1 MCYIFLTYTFEK
13 TFSCKVRKKRVYLP
27 QKITTFVI
35 MYLSKL
41 HIVNFKNF
49 QGWEACFSPKIN
61 SLVGANGVGKTN
73 ILDAVY
79 YLCFT
84 KSYFAA
90 TDTQNILFGESF
102 MMLDGTF
109 TDENGNSPV
118 LMSLQRGAKKTIKR
132 NGKLIERMSDYIGTY
147 PLVVVSPSDRDLI
160 ADGSALRRKFVDGV
174 ISQTSPLYLDA
185 ILFHAKIVEMRNALL
200 KMQNPSPIQLDI
212 YDSQMV
218 DLGTKIA
225 QSRRSFLEKFTP
237 VFQKIYSDISGGTEI
252 ADIDYTSIFNSPS
265 PEEEIKIA
273 RQKDI
278 ALGFSTTGAHKDD
291 LKFTLGGYPV
301 KRYGS
306 QGQQKT
312 FLTALKLAQFSF
324 MTSISGHKPILLL
337 DDIFDKL
344 DSSRVEYIIHLV
356 HSDTFGQVFISD
368 TQAERISDIMNSS
381 PIEHKMFNIG

>member
-1 MCYIFLTYTFEK
+1 
-13 TFSCKVRKKRVYLP
+13 
-27 QKITTFVI
+27 

-49 QGWEACFSPKIN
+49 QGWEADFSPKIN

-90 TDTQNILFGESF
+90 TDVQNIRFGEPF
-102 MMLDGTF
+102 MMLEGVF
-109 TDENGNSPV
+109 SHENTNTSV
-118 LMSLQRGAKKTIKR
+118 LMSLQRGAKKTVKR
-132 NGKLIERMSDYIGTY
+132 SGKVIERMSDYIGSY

-160 ADGSALRRKFVDGV
+160 AEGSALRRKFMDGV
-174 ISQTSPLYLDA
+174 ISQTSASYLDA
-185 ILFHAKIVEMRNALL
+185 LLSHARVVEMRNALL
-200 KMQNPSPIQLDI
+200 KTPNASSLQLDI
-212 YDSQMV
+212 YDSQML
-218 DLGTKIA
+218 DLGAKIWEN
-225 QSRRSFLEKFTP
+225 RKLFLEKFTP
-237 VFQKIYSDISGGTEI
+237 VFQKIYADISGGAEM
-252 ADIDYTSIFNSPS
+252 ADLTYNSIFNSDS
-265 PEEEIKIA
+265 PEEELISA
-273 RQKDI
+273 RTKDLM
-278 ALGFSTTGAHKDD
+278 LGFSTTGAHKDD
-291 LKFTLGGYPV
+291 LRFTLGGYPV

-324 MTSISGHKPILLL
+324 MTSLSGQKPILLL

-368 TQAERISDIMNSS
+368 TQAERISAVMNSS
-381 PIEHKMFNIG
+381 PIEHKMFTIE

>member
-1 MCYIFLTYTFEK
+1 
-13 TFSCKVRKKRVYLP
+13 
-27 QKITTFVI
+27 

-49 QGWEACFSPKIN
+49 DGWEATFSPKIN

-90 TDTQNILFGESF
+90 TDVQNIRIGESF

-109 TDENGNSPV
+109 TDETGDIPV
-118 LMSLQRGAKKTIKR
+118 MMSLQRGAKKIVKR
-132 NGKLIERMSDYIGTY
+132 SGKVMDRMSDYIGTH
-147 PLVVVSPSDRDLI
+147 PLVVISPSDGDLI
-160 ADGSALRRKFVDGV
+160 AEGSALRRKFVDGV
-174 ISQTSPLYLDA
+174 ISQTSAPYLDA
-185 ILFHAKIVEMRNALL
+185 ILSHAHIIEMRNALL
-200 KMQNPSPIQLDI
+200 KTPNATPLQLDI
-212 YDSQMV
+212 YDAQMLE
-218 DLGTKIA
+218 LGAKI
-225 QSRRSFLEKFTP
+225 SNERRAFLEKFVP
-237 VFQKIYSDISGGTEI
+237 VFQKIYTDISGGAEM
-252 ADIDYTSIFNSPS
+252 ADITYHSIFNNPCAG
-265 PEEEIKIA
+265 EELSAA
-273 RQKDI
+273 RGKD
-278 ALGFSTTGAHKDD
+278 LMMGFSTTGVHKDD
-291 LKFTLGGYPV
+291 LRFTLGGYPV

-368 TQAERISDIMNSS
+368 TQSERISAVMNSS
-381 PIEHKMFNIG
+381 PIEHKMFAIGR